1 VFTGTPDGSD
11 LWKRYRCA
19 FDHYIDAKNMP
30 SLELAK
36 LLRTMEIDIAIDLS
50 GHTEGTR
57 LDVLAYRPAPIQIT
71 YLGFPGTLG
80 LSFIDYLIADPITI
94 PPELQKHY
102 REKILNLPHCYL
114 PIDSTVKPSPIT
126 PNRSDFDLPEES
138 IILCSFNHDYKIS
151 PYIFNVWMEILKE
164 IPNSVLWL
172 MKLNDIA
179 ENNLINEAIKLG
191 VDKKR
196 IIFAKR
202 LSSIDEHL
210 ARYKLANIFLDTFPY
225 NGHTTVSDALLSGLN
240 VITISGNTFS
250 SRVASSLLNEY
261 RTNKTIATSIEDYKK
276 IALMAIANNCKILI
290 NEQRKYTSI
299 DKILEYL

>member
-1 VFTGTPDGSD
+1 
-11 LWKRYRCA
+11 
-19 FDHYIDAKNMP
+19 
-30 SLELAK
+30 
-36 LLRTMEIDIAIDLS
+36 
-50 GHTEGTR
+50 
-57 LDVLAYRPAPIQIT
+57 
-71 YLGFPGTLG
+71 
-80 LSFIDYLIADPITI
+80 
-94 PPELQKHY
+94 
-102 REKILNLPHCYL
+102 
-114 PIDSTVKPSPIT
+114 
-126 PNRSDFDLPEES
+126 
-138 IILCSFNHDYKIS
+138 
-151 PYIFNVWMEILKE
+151 MEILKE